1 MFRAFAGTKDTI
13 AQARQNENRCIGG
26 AWGDENHLFAGLVF
40 PPEFFPGLRGL
51 LRYFRAPPFRGIFIT
66 PDCGL
71 SPGRPP
77 RLEAEY
83 ELMEHAEK
91 AMMDKSD
98 GGISGLCDSAVSPSR
113 AGDRRNGGI
122 NTNFDHLIKNL
133 ENHPELYALVEK
145 IAIGGEQVTFHQYS
159 PMVQQG
165 AMYGLLTRKHD
176 VVAIHN
182 RIYRELIYDYM
193 TTNLEIREL
202 REFRMSPYNV
212 QTQFVKPDGGLDL
225 EKVLMKFQECLR
237 QEGLFLSFSR
247 FPSNSFSRRLDS
259 GSPQDPPGMTILV
272 GRRYNQNRQ
281 EYSSKDAPFLER
293 NGRLVFFA
301 FLKPILNGWGFAFKE
316 PQISEEKRLD
326 VASLPGRAVISS
338 N

>member
-1 MFRAFAGTKDTI
+1 M
-13 AQARQNENRCIGG
+13 
-26 AWGDENHLFAGLVF
+26 
-40 PPEFFPGLRGL
+40 
-51 LRYFRAPPFRGIFIT
+51 
-66 PDCGL
+66 
-71 SPGRPP
+71 
-77 RLEAEY
+77 
-83 ELMEHAEK
+83 MEHAEK
-91 AMMDKSD
+91 AMMDESD
-98 GGISGLCDSAVSPSR
+98 GRISGLCDSAVLPSR
-113 AGDRRNGGI
+113 GGDRRNGGI

-159 PMVQQG
+159 PMFQQG
-165 AMYGLLTRKHD
+165 AMYRLLTRKHD

-237 QEGLFLSFSR
+237 QEGLGSNFGRFS
-247 FPSNSFSRRLDS
+247 SNSFGRRLDS
-259 GSPQDPPGMTILV
+259 GSPQAPPGMTVLA

-281 EYSSKDAPFLER
+281 EYSS
-293 NGRLVFFA
+293 
-301 FLKPILNGWGFAFKE
+301 
-316 PQISEEKRLD
+316 
-326 VASLPGRAVISS
+326 
-338 N
+338 